1 MRRPAWAA
9 NAEAVPGSMQ
19 KEQIV
24 FQIEYIF
31 TILFLAMGPLR
42 TIPVFYE
49 LTREND
55 WPYRIRAAV
64 FATLIAGA
72 IIALVAISGVETIQS
87 WHVSVAA
94 LDIAIGILLIRSTFS
109 TLSILSPGN
118 VKPAKQAVDSDR
130 MPVSAAALA
139 FSPIAAPT
147 IVTPTGVVTIVLFLL
162 LAQGDAVLK
171 HQIYLVI
178 LLMLGLNLV
187 GMLLAGFVVR
197 FVRMT
202 TLAIVGWVFAAMQA
216 ALAVEVILS
225 GLKLAGFAPH

>member
-1 MRRPAWAA
+1 MLP
-9 NAEAVPGSMQ
+9 
-19 KEQIV
+19 
-24 FQIEYIF
+24 IEYIF

-64 FATLIAGA
+64 FATLMAGA
-72 IIALVAISGVETIQS
+72 IIALVAVSGVETIQS

-118 VKPAKQAVDSDR
+118 KQPANQAEDSDR
-130 MPVSAAALA
+130 TPVSAAALA
-139 FSPIAAPT
+139 FSPMAAPT
-147 IVTPTGVVTIVLFLL
+147 IVTPTGVVTVVLFLL
-162 LAQGDAVLK
+162 LAQGDAALK
-171 HQIYLVI
+171 YQIYLLL
-178 LLMLGLNLV
+178 LLMLGLNLA
-187 GMLLAGFVVR
+187 GMLLAGFIVR
-197 FVRMT
+197 FVRVT
-202 TLAIVGWVFAAMQA
+202 TLEIIGWVFAAMQA

-225 GLKLAGFAPH
+225 GLKLAGFASH